1 MSTKMI
7 EYLIKLMRTC
17 DLANAVGESLVG
29 AQLSRAKP
37 PTPKN
42 MSLPET
48 KSQTLL
54 NAWDFQGRP
63 ADRSKTGGWASA
75 AMILCI
81 EAVERLTTLGIGV
94 NLVTYLTGTMHLGNA
109 TAANTVTNF
118 LGTSFMLCL
127 LGGFIADTFLGRF
140 GVSILTLSTIIPGLQ
155 PPRCNPGTSSHCVQA
170 SGIQLT
176 VLYLALYL
184 TALGTGG
191 VKASVSGFGSDQFDE
206 TEPKEQSQM
215 TYFFNRLFFCINVG
229 SLLAVTVL
237 VYIQDD
243 VGRKWGYGLCAF
255 SIVLALSIFLA
266 GTNRYRFKKLI
277 GSPMTQVA
285 AVVVAAWRNRRLELP
300 SDPSYLYDLD
310 DVIAAEN
317 SMKSKQK
324 LPHTKQFRS
333 LDKAAIKDQE
343 AAMTQNVF
351 NKWTLSTLTDVEEV
365 KQIVRMLPIW
375 ATCILFWTVHAQLT
389 TLSVAQSET
398 MDRHIGSFEIPAASM
413 AVFYVGGLLLT
424 TALYDRVAI
433 RLCKKLFNYPQGL
446 RPLQR
451 IGLGLLFAAMGMAV
465 AALRRLSFD
474 ATVWG
479 VVRDVCIRRYD
490 GRSAETDQ
498 TSDASTLIYTGQLDF
513 FLRACPKGMKTM
525 STGLLLSTLAL
536 GFFFSSILV
545 TIVEKFTDKAHP
557 WIADDLNKGR
567 LYNFYWLVAVI
578 LTLNFLIFLVFSK
591 WYVYKDKRLAELG
604 IELEDEPDI
613 PMGHA

>member
-1 MSTKMI
+1 
-7 EYLIKLMRTC
+7 
-17 DLANAVGESLVG
+17 
-29 AQLSRAKP
+29 
-37 PTPKN
+37 

-48 KSQTLL
+48 KSDDILL
-54 NAWDFQGRP
+54 DAWDFQGRP

-127 LGGFIADTFLGRF
+127 LGGFIADTFLGRYLTIAIF
-140 GVSILTLSTIIPGLQ
+140 AAIQATGVSILTLSTIIPGLR
-155 PPRCNPGTSSHCVQA
+155 PPRCNPTTSSHCEQA

-206 TEPKEQSQM
+206 TEPKERSKM
-215 TYFFNRLFFCINVG
+215 TYFFNRFFFCINVG

-237 VYIQDD
+237 VYVQDD
-243 VGRKWGYGLCAF
+243 VGRKWGYGICAF
-255 SIVLALSIFLA
+255 AIVLALSVFLA

-285 AVVVAAWRNRRLELP
+285 AVIVAAWRNRKLELP
-300 SDPSYLYDLD
+300 ADPSYLYDVD
-310 DVIAAEN
+310 DIIAAEG
-317 SMKSKQK
+317 SMKGKQK
-324 LPHTKQFRS
+324 LPHTEQFRS
-333 LDKAAIKDQE
+333 LDKAAIRDQE
-343 AAMTQNVF
+343 AGVTSNVF

-398 MDRHIGSFEIPAASM
+398 LDRSIGSFEIPPASM

-424 TALYDRVAI
+424 TAVYDRVAI
-433 RLCKKLFNYPQGL
+433 RLCKKLFNYPHGL

-451 IGLGLLFAAMGMAV
+451 IGLGLFFGSMAMAV
-465 AALRRLSFD
+465 AALVELKRLRT
-474 ATVWG
+474 AHAHGPTVKTLPLG
-479 VVRDVCIRRYD
+479 FYLLIPQYLIVGI
-490 GRSAETDQ
+490 GEA
-498 TSDASTLIYTGQLDF
+498 LIYTGQLDF
-513 FLRACPKGMKTM
+513 FLRECPKGMKGM

-536 GFFFSSILV
+536 GFFFSSVLV
-545 TIVEKFTDKAHP
+545 TIVEKFTGKAHP

-567 LYNFYWLVAVI
+567 LYNFYWLVAV
-578 LTLNFLIFLVFSK
+578 LVALNFLIFLVFSK
-591 WYVYKDKRLAELG
+591 WYVYKEKRLAEVG
-604 IELEDEPDI
+604 IELDDEPSI
-613 PMGHA
+613 PMGH

>member
-1 MSTKMI
+1 
-7 EYLIKLMRTC
+7 
-17 DLANAVGESLVG
+17 
-29 AQLSRAKP
+29 
-37 PTPKN
+37 

-48 KSQTLL
+48 KTQTLL
-54 NAWDFQGRP
+54 DAWDFQGRP

-127 LGGFIADTFLGRF
+127 LGGFIADTFLGRYLTIAIF
-140 GVSILTLSTIIPGLQ
+140 AAIQATGVSILTLSTIIPGLR
-155 PPRCNPGTSSHCVQA
+155 PPRCDPTTSSHCVQA

-206 TEPKEQSQM
+206 TEPKERSQM
-215 TYFFNRLFFCINVG
+215 TYFFNRFFFCINVG

-243 VGRKWGYGLCAF
+243 VGRKWGYGICALA
-255 SIVLALSIFLA
+255 IVLSLSIFLA

-285 AVVVAAWRNRRLELP
+285 TVLVAAWRNRRLELP
-300 SDPSYLYDLD
+300 SDPSFLYDLD
-310 DVIAAEN
+310 DVIAAEG

-324 LPHTKQFRS
+324 LPHTNQFRS

-343 AAMTQNVF
+343 MAMTQNVY
-351 NKWTLSTLTDVEEV
+351 NKWTLSTVTDIEEV
-365 KQIVRMLPIW
+365 KQI
-375 ATCILFWTVHAQLT
+375 
-389 TLSVAQSET
+389 SET
-398 MDRHIGSFEIPAASM
+398 MDRHIGSFEIPPAAM
-413 AVFYVGGLLLT
+413 AVFYIGGLLLT
-424 TALYDRVAI
+424 TAVYDRLAI
-433 RLCKKLFNYPQGL
+433 PLCKKLFNYPHGL

-451 IGLGLLFAAMGMAV
+451 IGLGLLLAATGMAV
-465 AALRRLSFD
+465 AALVEIKRLRT
-474 ATVWG
+474 AHAHGPTVKTLPLG
-479 VVRDVCIRRYD
+479 FSLLIPQYLIVGI
-490 GRSAETDQ
+490 GEA
-498 TSDASTLIYTGQLDF
+498 LIYTGQLDF
-513 FLRACPKGMKTM
+513 FLRECPKGMKTM

-536 GFFFSSILV
+536 GFFFSSVLV
-545 TIVEKFTDKAHP
+545 TIVEKVTDKAHP

-567 LYNFYWLVAVI
+567 LYNFYWLVAIIVA
-578 LTLNFLIFLVFSK
+578 LNFLVFLVFSK
-591 WYVYKDKRLAELG
+591 GYVYKEKRLADLG

-613 PMGHA
+613 PMGH

>member
-1 MSTKMI
+1 
-7 EYLIKLMRTC
+7 
-17 DLANAVGESLVG
+17 
-29 AQLSRAKP
+29 
-37 PTPKN
+37 

-54 NAWDFQGRP
+54 DAWDFKGRP

-127 LGGFIADTFLGRF
+127 LGGFIADTFLGRYLTIAIF
-140 GVSILTLSTIIPGLQ
+140 AAIQATGVSILTLSTIIPGLR
-155 PPRCNPGTSSHCVQA
+155 PPRCNPTTSSHCVQA

-176 VLYLALYL
+176 VLYSALYL

-206 TEPKEQSQM
+206 TEPKEHSQM
-215 TYFFNRLFFCINVG
+215 TYFFNRFFFCINVG
-229 SLLAVTVL
+229 SLCAVTVL

-243 VGRKWGYGLCAF
+243 VGRKWGYGICAL
-255 SIVLALSIFLA
+255 SIVLALSVFLA

-285 AVVVAAWRNRRLELP
+285 AVIVAAWRNRRLELP
-300 SDPSYLYDLD
+300 SDPSFLYDLD
-310 DVIAAEN
+310 DVISAES

-324 LPHTKQFRS
+324 LPHTKQFCS
-333 LDKAAIKDQE
+333 LDKAAIKIQE
-343 AAMTQNVF
+343 TAMTQNVF

-398 MDRHIGSFEIPAASM
+398 MDRHIGSFEIPPASM

-424 TALYDRVAI
+424 TAVYDRVAI
-433 RLCKKLFNYPQGL
+433 PLCKKLFNYPHGL

-451 IGLGLLFAAMGMAV
+451 IGLGLIFAAVGMAV
-465 AALRRLSFD
+465 AALVEIKRLRTAHSHGP
-474 ATVWG
+474 TVK
-479 VVRDVCIRRYD
+479 
-490 GRSAETDQ
+490 
-498 TSDASTLIYTGQLDF
+498 TLPLDF
-513 FLRACPKGMKTM
+513 FLRECPKGMKTM

-536 GFFFSSILV
+536 GFFFSSVLV
-545 TIVEKFTDKAHP
+545 TIVEKFTDRAHP

-567 LYNFYWLVAVI
+567 LYNFYWLVAVVVF
-578 LTLNFLIFLVFSK
+578 LNFLIFLVFSK
-591 WYVYKDKRLAELG
+591 WYVYKDKRLADLG

>member
-1 MSTKMI
+1 
-7 EYLIKLMRTC
+7 
-17 DLANAVGESLVG
+17 
-29 AQLSRAKP
+29 
-37 PTPKN
+37 

-127 LGGFIADTFLGRF
+127 LGGFIADTFLGRYLTIAIF
-140 GVSILTLSTIIPGLQ
+140 AAIQATGVSILTLSTIIPGLQ

-465 AALRRLSFD
+465 AALVEIKRLRTAHSHGL
-474 ATVWG
+474 TVK
-479 VVRDVCIRRYD
+479 
-490 GRSAETDQ
+490 
-498 TSDASTLIYTGQLDF
+498 TLPLG
-513 FLRACPKGMKTM
+513 ACPKGMKTM

>member
-1 MSTKMI
+1 
-7 EYLIKLMRTC
+7 
-17 DLANAVGESLVG
+17 
-29 AQLSRAKP
+29 
-37 PTPKN
+37 

-48 KSQTLL
+48 KTQTLL
-54 NAWDFQGRP
+54 DAWDFQGRP

-127 LGGFIADTFLGRF
+127 LGGFIADTFLGRYLTIAIF
-140 GVSILTLSTIIPGLQ
+140 AAIQATGVSILTLSTIIPGLR
-155 PPRCNPGTSSHCVQA
+155 PPRCDPTTSSHCVQA

-206 TEPKEQSQM
+206 TEPKERSQM
-215 TYFFNRLFFCINVG
+215 TYFFNRFFFCINVG

-243 VGRKWGYGLCAF
+243 VGRKWGYGICALA
-255 SIVLALSIFLA
+255 IVLSLSIFLA

-285 AVVVAAWRNRRLELP
+285 TVLVAAWRNRRLELP
-300 SDPSYLYDLD
+300 SDPSFLYDLD
-310 DVIAAEN
+310 DVIAAEG

-343 AAMTQNVF
+343 MAMTQNVH
-351 NKWTLSTLTDVEEV
+351 NKWTLSTVTDIEEV

-398 MDRHIGSFEIPAASM
+398 MDRHIGSFEIPPAAM
-413 AVFYVGGLLLT
+413 AVFYIGGLLLT
-424 TALYDRVAI
+424 TAVYDRLAI
-433 RLCKKLFNYPQGL
+433 PLCKKLFNYPH
-446 RPLQR
+446 
-451 IGLGLLFAAMGMAV
+451 ATGMAV
-465 AALRRLSFD
+465 AALVEIKRLRT
-474 ATVWG
+474 AHAHGPTVKTLPLG
-479 VVRDVCIRRYD
+479 FSLLIPQYLIVGI
-490 GRSAETDQ
+490 GEA
-498 TSDASTLIYTGQLDF
+498 LIYTGQLDF
-513 FLRACPKGMKTM
+513 FLRECPKGMKTM

-536 GFFFSSILV
+536 GFFFSSVLV
-545 TIVEKFTDKAHP
+545 TIVEKVTDKAHP

-567 LYNFYWLVAVI
+567 LYNFYWLVAIIVA
-578 LTLNFLIFLVFSK
+578 LNFLVFLVFSK
-591 WYVYKDKRLAELG
+591 WYVYKEKRLADLG

-613 PMGHA
+613 PMGH

>member
-1 MSTKMI
+1 
-7 EYLIKLMRTC
+7 
-17 DLANAVGESLVG
+17 
-29 AQLSRAKP
+29 
-37 PTPKN
+37 

-54 NAWDFQGRP
+54 DAWDFQGRP
-63 ADRSKTGGWASA
+63 ADRSESGGWASS

-109 TAANTVTNF
+109 TSANTVTNF

-127 LGGFIADTFLGRF
+127 LGGFIADTFLGRYLTIAIF
-140 GVSILTLSTIIPGLQ
+140 AAIQATGVSILTLSTIIPGLR
-155 PPRCNPGTSSHCVQA
+155 PPRCNPTTSAHCVQA

-184 TALGTGG
+184 TA
-191 VKASVSGFGSDQFDE
+191 
-206 TEPKEQSQM
+206 
-215 TYFFNRLFFCINVG
+215 
-229 SLLAVTVL
+229 LAVTVL

-255 SIVLALSIFLA
+255 SIVLALSIFLG

-285 AVVVAAWRNRRLELP
+285 AVIVAAWRNRRLELP
-300 SDPSYLYDLD
+300 SDPSFLYDLD
-310 DVIAAEN
+310 DVLAAEDLMN
-317 SMKSKQK
+317 
-324 LPHTKQFRS
+324 S

-398 MDRHIGSFEIPAASM
+398 MDRHIGSFEIPPASM

-465 AALRRLSFD
+465 AALVEIKRLRTAHSHGP
-474 ATVWG
+474 TVKTLPLG
-479 VVRDVCIRRYD
+479 FYLLIPQYLIVGI
-490 GRSAETDQ
+490 GEA
-498 TSDASTLIYTGQLDF
+498 LIYTGQLDF
-513 FLRACPKGMKTM
+513 FLRECPKGMKTM

-536 GFFFSSILV
+536 GFFFSSVLV
-545 TIVEKFTDKAHP
+545 TVVEKFTDKAHP
-557 WIADDLNKGR
+557 WIADDLNKVVRLQGR
-567 LYNFYWLVAVI
+567 K
-578 LTLNFLIFLVFSK
+578 TT
-591 WYVYKDKRLAELG
+591 
-604 IELEDEPDI
+604 
-613 PMGHA
+613 